1 MIYLLTFLLC
11 LIADK
16 LQARHRT
23 CYLLIIIWLYAFLCF
38 GYMTG
43 SDWRAYELMYNEENL
58 TRFINKGEF
67 GFVWLI
73 DFFKFFIE
81 DFWIFNACMK
91 MFFLYALVTFFGFFT
106 NNKYAALGL
115 SFCFHTLFLVIDC
128 PMRFMIGVSF
138 VILSVKFLLQKRW
151 LIFILFSLFAVL
163 FHLTSLIVSMV
174 LILCYLSRSY
184 VLKMSEIILWC
195 AFILCLA
202 ISNSPKILEGIFSIA
217 NSVPLFEYY
226 TTWYSIENSSDL
238 TLISIL
244 KTAFIGTIII
254 ANKEKIINWKCGDY
268 IFSTAFFSLTIGGLF
283 SLIPTGFRL
292 NIVPK
297 YFQVIAIL
305 ELFFTVVYK
314 YKITPKLLMKYVLL
328 LLFAVLLMREVKSPK
343 YTPYSNSIYYIL
355 TKHLPYTY
363 RYNHNYIPEK
373 DVVL

>member
-11 LIADK
+11 LVADK
-16 LQARHRT
+16 MKVKHRT

-43 SDWRAYELMYNEENL
+43 SDWRAYELMYNENDL
-58 TRFINKGEF
+58 TRFIDKGEF
-67 GFVWLI
+67 GFVWLV

-81 DFWIFNACMK
+81 DFWIFNAFMK
-91 MFFLYALVTFFGFFT
+91 IFFLCSLVTFFGFFT
-106 NNKYAALGL
+106 TNKYAALGL
-115 SFCFHTLFLVIDC
+115 SFSFHTLFLIIDC

-138 VILSVKFLLQKRW
+138 VMLSVKFLLQKRW

-163 FHLTSLIVSMV
+163 FHLTSLIVS
-174 LILCYLSRSY
+174 LILIACYLSRAY
-184 VLKMSEIILWC
+184 VLKMSEKILWC
-195 AFILCLA
+195 IFIFCLV
-202 ISNSPKILEGIFSIA
+202 ISNTSKVLEGIFSIA

-254 ANKEKIINWKCGDY
+254 ANKQKIINWKYGDY